1 MSANLDQDL
10 GVMAAARRPSL
21 LTHEQAKAAIYGQTA
36 ATRELDVTS
45 SQADNGYEN
54 EPTLQEMKTLRR
66 VGGKIPW
73 QAMTVTF
80 VEFCER
86 FSYYGTT
93 AVFVN
98 FIQQPRP
105 FGSRT
110 GSVVENDSCFLA
122 PGWDKASCVQPGGL
136 GQDQRAATGLTTFNQ
151 FWAYVMPLVGG
162 YIADTYLGRYMT
174 IQWSILAAII
184 GHTVLIVSSIP
195 TVMDNPQGALGC
207 FAVGLVIMGLGT
219 GGFKSNISPL
229 LAEQIPQT
237 RPVIITLKSGER
249 VIRDPQVTYSRVF
262 LYFYMMIN
270 LGSLVGG
277 IGMVYAERYVGFW
290 LSYSLPTFMFF
301 VAPLVLIGCKRF
313 YRLAPPTESVLSK
326 SFKALSYASRGCFSW
341 NPAQCYRNFQ
351 RPDFWDRVKPSKLG
365 HNAPE
370 FLQGVDD
377 VWIDQVARGFNACK
391 VFLWLPLYWLA
402 YNQMVNNLTSQSAT
416 MQLNGVPNDLINNLN
431 PLTLVIFIPI
441 IDAFIY
447 PAIRKAGWHFTPIK
461 RITWGFFL
469 ASVSMV
475 ASAVI
480 QYYIYKESP
489 CPRSE
494 VNSGTGCE
502 APINVWVQ
510 AVPYCLIAFSEIF
523 ASITGLEFAFSKAPE
538 NMRGLVM
545 GVNLLQNA
553 FSAAIGQALVPLAED
568 PLLIWNYTV
577 VAVLAFVGG
586 VGFWFTWRDLDA
598 REDELNLIEESKYK
612 GRGIDA
618 NAPKEVR
625 EHVEANRL
633 PAGNF
638 AHSDFEKDAQSQV

>member
-1 MSANLDQDL
+1 MSANLDQD
-10 GVMAAARRPSL
+10 MAVVAEMRRPSVVSAPG
-21 LTHEQAKAAIYGQTA
+21 EKAVLSKEYDVSSTGQPTA
-36 ATRELDVTS
+36 DG
-45 SQADNGYEN
+45 D
-54 EPTLQEMKTLRR
+54 EPTMEEMKTLRR
-66 VGGKIPW
+66 VSGKIPW
-73 QAMTVTF
+73 TAYTVTF

-105 FGSRT
+105 FGSRA
-110 GSVVENDSCFLA
+110 GQIVESPLCYDA
-122 PGWDKASCVQPGGL
+122 PGWSYDQCVQPGGL

-151 FWAYVMPLVGG
+151 FWAYLMPLLGG

-184 GHTVLIVSSIP
+184 GHTILIVSSIP

-237 RPVIITLKSGER
+237 RPQIVTLKSGER

-270 LGSLVGG
+270 AGSLTGG

-290 LSYSLPTFMFF
+290 LSYALPTFMFF
-301 VAPLVLIGCKRF
+301 LAPIVLIVCKKH
-313 YRLAPPTESVLSK
+313 YKLQPPTESVLSK
-326 SFKALSYASRGCFSW
+326 AFKTLSLASKGCWSP
-341 NPAQCYRNFQ
+341 NPVQTYRNFQ
-351 RPDFWDRVKPSKLG
+351 REDFWTRVKPSVLG
-365 HNAPE
+365 NSAPAW
-370 FLQGVDD
+370 LQGVDD
-377 VWIDQVARGFNACK
+377 IWIDQVARGFNACK
-391 VFLWLPLYWLA
+391 VFFWLPLYWLA

-416 MQLNGVPNDLINNLN
+416 LQLNGVPNDLINNLN

-441 IDAFIY
+441 IDGLVY
-447 PAIRKAGWHFTPIK
+447 PAIRKAGINFTPIK
-461 RITWGFFL
+461 RITWGFF
-469 ASVSMV
+469 V
-475 ASAVI
+475 ASAAMVSSAVL
-480 QYYIYKESP
+480 QYYIYQKSP
-489 CPRSE
+489 CPDTE
-494 VNSGTGCE
+494 VNDGGCQ

-523 ASITGLEFAFSKAPE
+523 ASVTGLEYAFSKAPE

-577 VAVLAFVGG
+577 VAILAFVGG
-586 VGFWFTWRDLDA
+586 LGFWFTWRSLDA
-598 REDELNLIEESKYK
+598 REDELNLIEETKYK
-612 GRGIDA
+612 GRGV
-618 NAPKEVR
+618 NAPSR
-625 EHVEANRL
+625 
-633 PAGNF
+633 GN
-638 AHSDFEKDAQSQV
+638 SVDV